1 MELTCVIIYR
11 GSQVIHVIQFS
22 NLDDESS
29 WSGLRLQP
37 IVWRRLPWGSSSLS
51 PSAWRGDDN
60 HDELHYYN
68 LGEHHGD
75 GNDDNKGEVD
85 DRSHSRPP
93 KSCASPSKAE
103 SAPFSRGKSRMEDL
117 ALSHLGWEDL
127 TTVIK
132 PGLIFFLKV
141 GLTELSEED
150 SAVGNFISSV
160 QGSPIKWVV
169 WTTYQLIEIDLQVS
183 WSNHTQGSQKDFVSP
198 CNTQRGRTHG
208 CRSCCCCP
216 GTFA

>member
-1 MELTCVIIYR
+1 MCNHI
-11 GSQVIHVIQFS
+11 
-22 NLDDESS
+22 
-29 WSGLRLQP
+29 SGLLSNPCNPVFKSRWWVIMIRFTITTDCLEMTT
-37 IVWRRLPWGSSSLS
+37 LGKLFSHSLCLER
-51 PSAWRGDDN
+51 WCDDN
-60 HDELHYYN
+60 HDELYYYN

-85 DRSHSRPP
+85 DRSHPRPL
-93 KSCASPSKAE
+93 KSCASLSKAV
-103 SAPFSRGKSRMEDL
+103 SVLFSRGKSRMEDL

-127 TTVIK
+127 TTVII

-169 WTTYQLIEIDLQVS
+169 GLSHVLDHLSTHW
-183 WSNHTQGSQKDFVSP
+183 N
-198 CNTQRGRTHG
+198 RT
-208 CRSCCCCP
+208 P
-216 GTFA
+216 GLMIKPYSGIPERFRFPL

>member
-1 MELTCVIIYR
+1 MCNHISGL
-11 GSQVIHVIQFS
+11 HVIQLS

-29 WSGLRLQP
+29 LSGLRLQP
-37 IVWRRLPWGSSSLS
+37 IVWRWLPWGSSPLT
-51 PSAWRGDDN
+51 PSAWRGGDN
-60 HDELHYYN
+60 HDELYYYN

-85 DRSHSRPP
+85 DRSHPRFP
-93 KSCASPSKAE
+93 KRCASLSKAV
-103 SAPFSRGKSRMEDL
+103 SVLFSRGKSRMEDL

-127 TTVIK
+127 TTVII

-169 WTTYQLIEIDLQVS
+169 GLSHVLDHLSTHW
-183 WSNHTQGSQKDFVSP
+183 N
-198 CNTQRGRTHG
+198 RTLG
-208 CRSCCCCP
+208 LMIKP
-216 GTFA
+216 